1 MPDETLEKGL
11 TTVNIE
17 DELKQSYLD
26 YAMSV
31 IVGRALP
38 DVRDGLKPVHRRVL
52 FAMHGLKMDWN
63 KPHKKSAR
71 IVGDVIG
78 KYHPHGDKAVYDTIV
93 RMAQDFAMRY
103 QLVDGQGN
111 FGSVDGDL
119 PAAMRYTEVRLTKI
133 AHTFLED
140 LDKKTVDF
148 VANYDGSEQMPA
160 VLPTRVPNLLINGT
174 AGIAVGMATNIP
186 THNLSEVIDG
196 CQAFIDNPDI
206 TTEELM
212 EYIPAPDFPTGAF
225 IYRGDGIAQ
234 AYRSGRGLVRMR
246 ARHEIET
253 RRDDRQRIVVTEI
266 PYRVNKAELLTKI
279 AELVQAKKIEGIADL
294 RDESNKDGMRIVID
308 LKREALPR
316 LVVNLLFKHTP
327 LESSFAINM
336 VALANG
342 RPRMFTLR
350 SILDAFIKHRRDVVT
365 RRTIYLLRQARQRG
379 HILEGLAL
387 ALARVDEVIAL
398 IKRSKSV
405 ADAKQALLKTDWQF
419 TALTDVLQRA
429 VAGACRPDELGP
441 EYGFQGEGKVR
452 IYKLSPQQAQ
462 AILDLR
468 LQRLTSMERRKLDEE
483 YTATLDRIQ
492 HLHAILKDPD
502 KLRALIKQELDEVKQ
517 QFGDARRS
525 EIIADR
531 RNVSAL
537 DLIRPEDLAITLSRQ
552 GYIKAQP
559 LVEFKTQRRG
569 GHGVTAASVKDE
581 DDIERLINA
590 NSHDLLLCISNLG
603 RIYQVNVYEIP
614 KLGRQARGK
623 PIANLLP
630 LGQAERIVACLPR
643 ARGQTQQ
650 HPLFIVL
657 ATKKGRVKRLLADSF
672 LTIRSN
678 GLIAIRLQHDEVI
691 GALMTD
697 GDTNLLLVS
706 SAGLGLHC
714 SERVFRP
721 QGRAAS
727 GVRGMHLGEQ
737 HQLIALLNATAAE
750 YLVTVSSTGYAKRT
764 AIKAF
769 TLRGRGGKGMLAMR
783 MNERNKT
790 LAGACGVNP
799 GDELMFIMNG
809 GRLIRVPA
817 DDISIQ
823 GRSASGVRVM
833 RVAADGFIKSV
844 APILTAT
851 RQ

>member
-1 MPDETLEKGL
+1 MDDGTLEKGL
-11 TTVNIE
+11 SLVNIE

-52 FAMHGLKMDWN
+52 FAMHGLNMDWN
-63 KPHKKSAR
+63 KPYKKSAR

-111 FGSVDGDL
+111 FGSVDGDM
-119 PAAMRYTEVRLTKI
+119 PAAMRYTEIRLTKI

-160 VLPTRVPNLLINGT
+160 VLPARAPNLLINGT

-196 CQAFIDNPDI
+196 CQAFIDKPDI
-206 TTEELM
+206 SMEELM
-212 EYIPAPDFPTGAF
+212 QYIPAPDFPTGAF
-225 IYRGDGIAQ
+225 IYRGDGIAR

-246 ARHEIET
+246 ARHEIEAK
-253 RRDDRQRIVVTEI
+253 RDGRERIVVTEI
-266 PYRVNKAELLTKI
+266 PYRVNKAELLTRI
-279 AELVQAKKIEGIADL
+279 AELVQAKKIEGITDL

-308 LKREALPR
+308 LKRDALAR

-342 RPRMFTLR
+342 RPRTFSLR

-365 RRTIYLLRQARQRG
+365 RRTIYLLHQARQRG
-379 HILEGLAL
+379 HLLEGLAL
-387 ALARVDEVIAL
+387 ALAKVDEVIAL

-405 ADAKQALLKTDWQF
+405 ADAKQALLKTNWEF
-419 TALTDVLQRA
+419 ATLTDVLARA
-429 VAGACRPDELGP
+429 VAGECRPEELGP
-441 EYGFQGEGKVR
+441 GYGFQTAGKTR

-468 LQRLTSMERRKLDEE
+468 LQRLTSMERQKLDEE
-483 YTATLDRIQ
+483 YATTLDRIQ

-502 KLRALIKQELDEVKQ
+502 KLRALIKQELAEVKQ

-531 RNVSAL
+531 RNISTL
-537 DLIRPEDLAITLSRQ
+537 DLIKAEDLAITLSRQ

-559 LVEFKTQRRG
+559 LVEFRTQKRG
-569 GHGVTAASVKDE
+569 GHGVTAASVKEE
-581 DDIERLINA
+581 DDITQLINA
-590 NSHDLLLCISNLG
+590 NSHDLLLCFSNRG
-603 RIYQVNVYEIP
+603 RVYQVNVYEIP
-614 KLGRQARGK
+614 KLSRQARGK

-630 LGQAERIVACLPR
+630 LSRDERIVAFLPQPR
-643 ARGQTQQ
+643 AKTRQQ
-650 HPLFIVL
+650 PAFIVL
-657 ATKKGRVKRLLADSF
+657 ATKKGRVKRLLVNSF
-672 LTIRSN
+672 VTVRPS
-678 GLIAIRLQHDEVI
+678 GLIGIKLQQDEVI
-691 GALMTD
+691 GALATH
-697 GDTNLLLVS
+697 GAANLFLIS

-714 SERVFRP
+714 NEELFRP
-721 QGRAAS
+721 QGRSAA
-727 GVRGMHLGEQ
+727 GIRGMRLGEQ
-737 HQLIALLNATAAE
+737 QQLIAILDATHYE

-764 AIKAF
+764 ATKEF
-769 TLRGRGGKGMLAMR
+769 TQRGRGGKGMIAMR
-783 MNERNKT
+783 MNARNRT
-790 LAGACGVNP
+790 LAGACVVNP

-809 GRLIRVPA
+809 GRLIRVAA

-833 RVAADGFIKSV
+833 RVAANGFIKSV
-844 APILTAT
+844 APIPTSAS
-851 RQ
+851 